1 VARAAHHDITADE
14 AIAEI
19 RRHVQ
24 RAS

>member
-1 VARAAHHDITADE
+1 VARAAHHEITADE